1 MAARFRLLA
10 TVLLVFALCLMFML
24 VSEQES
30 SQYSC
35 ASLSGGFVYFSSRSL
50 IDTRKCLL
58 LQSGDIEKN
67 PGPAAPSAKS
77 PKTKSLSVIHVN
89 TRSLL
94 RHFDDIATL
103 VATKRPHILAL
114 SETWLDDSVSDA
126 EILLPGYSLFRF
138 DRNRCGGG
146 VALYFLNGL
155 TCSLL
160 SCGATPS
167 GVEFLWVSVVCSCF
181 HPSLVV
187 GCFYRPPS
195 APSQSIHDLCLIL
208 ETMMLNRKY
217 MLACG
222 ELPPDVRRGPL
233 NDSTHYLFTNIT

>member
-1 MAARFRLLA
+1 M
-10 TVLLVFALCLMFML
+10 
-24 VSEQES
+24 
-30 SQYSC
+30 
-35 ASLSGGFVYFSSRSL
+35 
-50 IDTRKCLL
+50 
-58 LQSGDIEKN
+58 
-67 PGPAAPSAKS
+67 
-77 PKTKSLSVIHVN
+77 N

-138 DRNRCGGG
+138 DCNRCGGG

-160 SCGATPS
+160 SFGATPS
-167 GVEFLWVSVVCSCF
+167 GVKFLWVSVVCSCF

-187 GCFYRPPS
+187 GCF
-195 APSQSIHDLCLIL
+195 
-208 ETMMLNRKY
+208 
-217 MLACG
+217 
-222 ELPPDVRRGPL
+222 
-233 NDSTHYLFTNIT
+233 